1 MFIYTPIEQWPRDGV
16 AAGPIPTP
24 LAHLSAN
31 AMDERG
37 PTNRVLLDVEDEEQ
51 RQARIRR
58 LGLSR
63 IIVAHG

>member
-1 MFIYTPIEQWPRDGV
+1 MFIYIPIEQWPRDGV
-16 AAGPIPTP
+16 AGGPIPTLFGP
-24 LAHLSAN
+24 LAN

-37 PTNRVLLDVEDEEQ
+37 PTNRVLLDVEDDEQ